1 MSKQEQDEVVQA
13 AAQTGATE
21 TASKT
26 ENVTAQ
32 NGAGEAGKE
41 AEKTT
46 DTANANET
54 DKPDDVPPDEKNKP
68 DDVPPETETDKSE
81 TGKPKRG
88 RPKGQPAA
96 KAQTDDTPA
105 ELYGT
110 DITAQ
115 KLYALAGVDEGSFP
129 FALALDNRSSSMMA
143 FPELGSQAAASLLP
157 YAQDVPVTFENK
169 GMLETFVINMNQFAE
184 LWDWNG
190 QHGVVVRTHKE
201 SKDAAN

>member
-1 MSKQEQDEVVQA
+1 MSKQEQEQDEVVQA

-54 DKPDDVPPDEKNKP
+54 DKPDDVPP

-157 YAQDVPVTFENK
+157 YAQNVPVTFENK